1 MWDKPIPS
9 SQQAP
14 MSPLGAA
21 GGASPNPHVSLPSP
35 GGSPPAGGMYI
46 PFFSTERLNYSTIL
60 HKNIILRKIKGILS
74 TKIVIFSYPKLLSFS
89 VLTFIK

>member
-46 PFFSTERLNYSTIL
+46 HFFLLKDLTIPQYC
-60 HKNIILRKIKGILS
+60 IKTL
-74 TKIVIFSYPKLLSFS
+74 Y
-89 VLTFIK
+89 